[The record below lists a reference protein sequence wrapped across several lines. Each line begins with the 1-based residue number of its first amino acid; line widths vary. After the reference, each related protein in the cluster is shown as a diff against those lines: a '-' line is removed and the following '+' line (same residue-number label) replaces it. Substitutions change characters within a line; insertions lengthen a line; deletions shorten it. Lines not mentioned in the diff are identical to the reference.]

1 MIAAILPFV
10 IISTMEESF
19 LRLVLTLIVN
29 SLCTIICVYILGIN
43 QDTRKKVNSFI
54 LNKIRKNDL

>member
-1 MIAAILPFV
+1 
-10 IISTMEESF
+10 MEESF